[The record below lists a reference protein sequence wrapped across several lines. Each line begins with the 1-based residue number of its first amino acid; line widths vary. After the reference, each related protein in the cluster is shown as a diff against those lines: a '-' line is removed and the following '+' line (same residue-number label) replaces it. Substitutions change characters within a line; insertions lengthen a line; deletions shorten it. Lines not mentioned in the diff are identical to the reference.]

1 MANNNLFTLG
11 LNTSTTKTQMD
22 KQLRQIARELS
33 DGKTVKVTAGLN
45 VAPSQKLIQSQLNT
59 ISKNL
64 KVGVTVDTTSI
75 KQQTDAINRQ
85 LSSGINTTGVKV
97 PFQFDLSDAN
107 AVKQE
112 INKIVAEI
120 TNNQGKLV
128 KYKIT
133 VDENGQA
140 SKALL
145 TYRNEL
151 NEVTNATLK
160 LQSVGK
166 WYDANG
172 AEHKIV
178 KWAEGHK
185 TLSQNIEA
193 TVKANQRQ
201 IESDNQVIRKKE
213 ELIAQMKLLN
223 TQANKAGLSLNS
235 DNQKAF
241 NDLSVN
247 ASTLED
253 IKQLESYLRLART
266 EYQTFNAEISKGTH
280 ASSLEAMK
288 KNLQS
293 MPNDIALLEARFN
306 SIKMPENVKVQIEQ
320 LRADLESINSIS
332 DPSAKIAKYNE
343 MVLSLQNL
351 QKQYQITAQEQKNL
365 NADTQAMQEASILTN
380 RIVTW
385 MGENRTAAAQY
396 DSELKKIIAS
406 LQNVSNKTDLSK
418 LEQQFRRIQ
427 TQTQATDATSRGFFG
442 NLKQQLKD
450 SLATMIKYQL
460 AYKIIN
466 ETVQA
471 IKNMINAVCELDADL
486 TEFNK
491 VADLSAS
498 QLEKFADKAYEAA
511 DKIGRTGQDM
521 IEAATEFKRAGKDLE
536 TSLEM
541 GNAALVMTN
550 VADGIDQTSDA
561 AGTLISV
568 LNGFNM
574 ADSDVMSVVDK
585 MNSVSNQSPVGFD
598 NLADGLE
605 RVSGTMSQ
613 AGNSLDE
620 TIGMLT
626 GGFTQLRNMEKVSSG
641 LITISQ
647 RLRAVDEEGAEID
660 GLSAELQSAFGTIG
674 VTIQDANGELRS
686 TYDILSDYAK
696 VFPTLTSEQR
706 QYFGELAAGKRQV
719 NVFNAIVDEMATVD
733 SAISQSI
740 DSIGAAEKENEIYR
754 QSIQG
759 LKNEFDN
766 QFQMLATEVIDSQWI
781 KDLISAGTDFLGVLT
796 NIVKQEDIMSGT
808 IGVITDVIKNLAS
821 VLNSLSENDA
831 IGTLI
836 KGFLTFK
843 TVSKGMDIFNFFKGQ
858 STNQKAM
865 QAFFQSAVNG
875 TMQVK
880 DGFIQIG
887 EAEKQLFN
895 SKTSSG
901 FGKRVELVSWMN
913 IIINVKNVEN
923 ETKKQSGDSYLC
935 MTHPSKVA

>member
-11 LNTSTTKTQMD
+11 LNVSATKSQMD
-22 KQLRQIARELS
+22 KQLKQIARELS
-33 DGKTVKVTAGLN
+33 DGKTVQVTGGLN
-45 VAPSQKLIQSQLNT
+45 IAQSQKLLQSQLNT

-64 KVGVTVDTTSI
+64 KVGVQIDTTSI

-128 KYKIT
+128 KYKIA

-140 SKALL
+140 TRALL

-166 WYDANG
+166 IYDANG
-172 AEHKIV
+172 MEHHIV
-178 KWAEGHK
+178 KWTQGHK

-280 ASSLEAMK
+280 ASSLEAMR

-320 LRADLESINSIS
+320 LKADLQSINSIS
-332 DPSAKIAKYNE
+332 EPSAKIAKYNE
-343 MVLSLQNL
+343 MVTSLQNL
-351 QKQYQITAQEQKNL
+351 QRQYQITAQEQKNL
-365 NADTQAMQEASILTN
+365 NASTQTMQGASILTN

-396 DSELKKIIAS
+396 DAELKKIIIS
-406 LQNVSNKTDLSK
+406 LQNVSNKADLTK
-418 LEQQFRRIQ
+418 LEQQFRKIQ

-491 VADLSAS
+491 VADLSAE
-498 QLEKFADKAYEAA
+498 QLEKFADKAYDAA

-536 TSLEM
+536 TSLEL

-550 VADGIDQTSDA
+550 VADGINQTSDA
-561 AGTLISV
+561 ASTLISV

-574 ADSDVMSVVDK
+574 ADSEGMRVVDK
-585 MNSVSNQSPVGFD
+585 LNSVSNQSPVGFD

-605 RVSGTMSQ
+605 RVSGTMNQ

-647 RLRAVDEEGAEID
+647 RLRAVDEDGAEID
-660 GLSAELQSAFGTIG
+660 GLSAELQDAFGSIG

-696 VFPTLTSEQR
+696 VFPTLTSEQK

-733 SAISQSI
+733 NAISQSI
-740 DSIGAAEKENEIYR
+740 DSIGAAERENEVYR

-796 NIVKQEDIMSGT
+796 NIVAQEDIMSGT
-808 IGVITDVIKNLAS
+808 IGVITDLIKNLAS
-821 VLNSLSENDA
+821 VLNKLSENDA
-831 IGTLI
+831 IGMLI

-858 STNQKAM
+858 STSQKAM

-901 FGKRVELVSWMN
+901 FGKRVLLVS
-913 IIINVKNVEN
+913 
-923 ETKKQSGDSYLC
+923 
-935 MTHPSKVA
+935 

>member
-11 LNTSTTKTQMD
+11 LNVSATKSQMD
-22 KQLRQIARELS
+22 KQLKQIARELS
-33 DGKTVKVTAGLN
+33 DGKTVQVTGGLN
-45 VAPSQKLIQSQLNT
+45 IAQSQKLLQSQLNT

-64 KVGVTVDTTSI
+64 KVGVQIDTTSI
-75 KQQTDAINRQ
+75 KQQTDVINRQ

-128 KYKIT
+128 KYKIA

-140 SKALL
+140 TRALL

-166 WYDANG
+166 IYDANG
-172 AEHKIV
+172 MEHHIV
-178 KWAEGHK
+178 KWTQGHK

-280 ASSLEAMK
+280 ASSLEAMR

-306 SIKMPENVKVQIEQ
+306 SIQMPENVSIQIEQ
-320 LRADLESINSIS
+320 LKADLQSINSIS
-332 DPSAKIAKYNE
+332 EPSAKIAKYNE
-343 MVLSLQNL
+343 MVTSLQNL

-365 NADTQAMQEASILTN
+365 NASTQTMQGASILTN

-396 DSELKKIIAS
+396 DAELKKIIVS
-406 LQNVSNKTDLSK
+406 LQNVSNKTDLTK
-418 LEQQFRRIQ
+418 LEQQFRKIQ

-491 VADLSAS
+491 VADLSAE

-521 IEAATEFKRAGKDLE
+521 IEAATEFKKAGKDLE

-541 GNAALVMTN
+541 GEAALVMTN

-561 AGTLISV
+561 ASTLIAV

-574 ADSDVMSVVDK
+574 DDSDVMSVVDK
-585 MNSVSNQSPVGFD
+585 LNSVSNQSPVGFD

-647 RLRAVDEEGAEID
+647 RLRAVDEDGAEID
-660 GLSAELQSAFGTIG
+660 GLSAELQDAFGSIG

-696 VFPTLTSEQR
+696 VFPTLTSEQK

-733 SAISQSI
+733 NAISQSI
-740 DSIGAAEKENEIYR
+740 DSIGAAERENEVYR

-796 NIVKQEDIMSGT
+796 NIVAQEDIMSGT
-808 IGVITDVIKNLAS
+808 IGVITDLIKNLAS
-821 VLNSLSENDA
+821 VLNKLSENDD
-831 IGTLI
+831 IGMLI

-858 STNQKAM
+858 STSQKAM

-895 SKTSSG
+895 KKYTG
-901 FGKRVELVSWMN
+901 FGEQDLLVS
-913 IIINVKNVEN
+913 
-923 ETKKQSGDSYLC
+923 
-935 MTHPSKVA
+935 

>member
-11 LNTSTTKTQMD
+11 LNVSATKSQMD
-22 KQLRQIARELS
+22 KQLKQIARELS
-33 DGKTVKVTAGLN
+33 DGKTVQVTGGLN
-45 VAPSQKLIQSQLNT
+45 IAQSQKLLQSQLNT

-64 KVGVTVDTTSI
+64 KVGVQIDTTSI

-128 KYKIT
+128 KYKIA

-140 SKALL
+140 TRALL
-145 TYRNEL
+145 TYRNGL

-160 LQSVGK
+160 LKSVGK
-166 WYDANG
+166 IYDANG
-172 AEHKIV
+172 MEHHIV
-178 KWAEGHK
+178 KWAQGHK

-213 ELIAQMKLLN
+213 ELIAQMKVLN

-241 NDLSVN
+241 NDLSIN
-247 ASTLED
+247 AFTLED
-253 IKQLESYLRLART
+253 IKQLESYFRLART

-280 ASSLEAMK
+280 ASSLEAMR

-306 SIKMPENVKVQIEQ
+306 SIQMPENVSVQIEQ
-320 LRADLESINSIS
+320 LKADLQSINSIS
-332 DPSAKIAKYNE
+332 EPSAKIAKYNE
-343 MVLSLQNL
+343 MVTSLQNL
-351 QKQYQITAQEQKNL
+351 QRQYQITAQEQKNL
-365 NADTQAMQEASILTN
+365 NASTQTMQGASILTN

-396 DSELKKIIAS
+396 DSELKKIIVS
-406 LQNVSNKTDLSK
+406 LQNVSNKTDLTK
-418 LEQQFRRIQ
+418 LEQQFRKIQ

-442 NLKQQLKD
+442 NLKMQLKD
-450 SLATMIKYQL
+450 SLVTMLRYQL
-460 AYKIIN
+460 AYKII
-466 ETVQA
+466 EKTTQA
-471 IKNMINAVCELDADL
+471 IKAMITEVCELDANL

-491 VADLSAS
+491 VADLSTKK
-498 QLEKFADKAYEAA
+498 LGKFADKAYEAA
-511 DKIGRTGQDM
+511 SEIGRTGQDM

-568 LNGFNM
+568 LNGFDM
-574 ADSDVMSVVDK
+574 EDSDVMSVVDK
-585 MNSVSNQSPVGFD
+585 LNSVSNQSPVGFD

-626 GGFTQLRNMEKVSSG
+626 GGFSQLRNMEKVSSG

-647 RLRAVDEEGAEID
+647 RLRAVDEDGAEID
-660 GLSAELQSAFGTIG
+660 GLSAELQDSFGSIG

-686 TYDILSDYAK
+686 TYEILSDYAK

-719 NVFNAIVDEMATVD
+719 NVFNAIVGEMAIVD
-733 SAISQSI
+733 KAIDQSI
-740 DSIGAAEKENEIYR
+740 DSIGAAERENEIYR

-766 QFQMLATEVIDSQWI
+766 QFQMLATEVISSDWI

-808 IGVITDVIKNLAS
+808 IGVITDFIKGLAS
-821 VLNSLSENDA
+821 VLNDLSENDFM
-831 IGTLI
+831 GSLI
-836 KGFLTFK
+836 KGFLTFG
-843 TVSKGMDIFNFFKGQ
+843 TVTKGLDIFNFFKGK
-858 STNQKAM
+858 SDSKKAM
-865 QAFFQSAVNG
+865 DAFFQSAMNG
-875 TMQVK
+875 TLQLK
-880 DGFIQIG
+880 DGFLQVG

-895 SKTSSG
+895 SKKNQG
-901 FGKRVELVSWMN
+901 FGKQIMLFAS
-913 IIINVKNVEN
+913 
-923 ETKKQSGDSYLC
+923 
-935 MTHPSKVA
+935 

>member
-11 LNTSTTKTQMD
+11 LNISATKSRMD
-22 KQLRQIARELS
+22 KQLKQIAKELS
-33 DGKTVKVTAGLN
+33 DGKTVKVTGGLN
-45 VAPSQKLIQSQLNT
+45 IAQSQKLIQSQLNT

-64 KVGVTVDTTSI
+64 KVGVQIDATSI
-75 KQQTDAINRQ
+75 KQQTDAINKQ
-85 LSSGINTTGVKV
+85 LSSGSNTTGVKV

-120 TNNQGKLV
+120 TSNQGQLV
-128 KYKIT
+128 KYKIS
-133 VDENGQA
+133 VGENGQA
-140 SKALL
+140 TRALL

-160 LQSVGK
+160 LKNVGK
-166 WYDANG
+166 IYDANG
-172 AEHKIV
+172 MEHHIV

-223 TQANKAGLSLNS
+223 TQANKAGLSLDS

-280 ASSLEAMK
+280 ASSLEAMR

-306 SIKMPENVKVQIEQ
+306 SIKMPEGVSVQIEK
-320 LRADLESINSIS
+320 LKADLQSINSIS
-332 DPSAKIAKYNE
+332 EPSAKIAKYNE
-343 MVLSLQNL
+343 MVASLQNL
-351 QKQYQITAQEQKNL
+351 QRQYQITAQEQKNL
-365 NADTQAMQEASILTN
+365 NASTQTMQGASILTN

-396 DSELKKIIAS
+396 DSELKKIIVD
-406 LQNVSNKTDLSK
+406 LQNVSNKTDLTK
-418 LEQQFRRIQ
+418 LEQQFRKIQ

-442 NLKQQLKD
+442 NLKMQLKD
-450 SLATMIKYQL
+450 SLVTMLRYQL
-460 AYKIIN
+460 AYKII
-466 ETVQA
+466 EKTTQA
-471 IKNMINAVCELDADL
+471 IKTMITEVCELDANL

-491 VADLSAS
+491 VADLSTK
-498 QLEKFADKAYEAA
+498 QLGKFADKAYEAA
-511 DKIGRTGQDM
+511 SEIGRTGQDM
-521 IEAATEFKRAGKDLE
+521 IEAATEFKRVGKDLE

-574 ADSDVMSVVDK
+574 SDSDAMSVVDK
-585 MNSVSNQSPVGFD
+585 LNSVSNQSPVGFD

-647 RLRAVDEEGAEID
+647 RLRAVDEDGAEID
-660 GLSAELQSAFGTIG
+660 GLSAELQESFGSIG
-674 VTIQDANGELRS
+674 VTIQDANGEMRS
-686 TYDILSDYAK
+686 TYEILSDYAK
-696 VFPTLTSEQR
+696 VFPTLTSEQK

-733 SAISQSI
+733 NAISQSI
-740 DSIGAAEKENEIYR
+740 DSIGAAERENEIYR

-796 NIVKQEDIMSGT
+796 NIVAQEDIMSGT
-808 IGVITDVIKNLAS
+808 IGVITDLIKNLAS
-821 VLNSLSENDA
+821 MLNKLTENDA
-831 IGTLI
+831 IGSLI
-836 KGFLTFK
+836 KGFMTFK
-843 TVSKGMDIFNFFKGQ
+843 TVTTGMDIFNFFKGK
-858 STNQKAM
+858 SDSKKAM
-865 QAFFQSAVNG
+865 DAFFQSAMNG
-875 TMQVK
+875 TLQLK
-880 DGFIQIG
+880 DGFLQVG

-895 SKTSSG
+895 SKKNQG
-901 FGKRVELVSWMN
+901 FGKQIMLFAS
-913 IIINVKNVEN
+913 
-923 ETKKQSGDSYLC
+923 
-935 MTHPSKVA
+935 

>member
-11 LNTSTTKTQMD
+11 LNVSDTKSQMD
-22 KQLRQIARELS
+22 KQLKQIAKELS
-33 DGKTVKVTAGLN
+33 DGKPVQVTGGLN
-45 VAPSQKLIQSQLNT
+45 LAQSQKLIQSQLNT

-64 KVGVTVDTTSI
+64 KVGVQIDTTSI
-75 KQQTDAINRQ
+75 KQQTDAVNKQ

-128 KYKIT
+128 RYKIN

-140 SKALL
+140 TKALL
-145 TYRNEL
+145 TYKNEL

-166 WYDANG
+166 WYDANNI
-172 AEHKIV
+172 EHNIV
-178 KWAEGHK
+178 KWSEGQK

-193 TVKANQRQ
+193 TAKANQRQ

-223 TQANKAGLSLNS
+223 TQAEKAGISLNS
-235 DNQKAF
+235 KNQNAF

-247 ASTLED
+247 ASTLDD

-288 KNLQS
+288 NALQS

-306 SIKMPENVKVQIEQ
+306 SIKMPDNVKVQIEQ

-332 DPSAKIAKYNE
+332 EPTAKIAKYNE
-343 MVLSLQNL
+343 MVATLQNL
-351 QKQYQITAQEQKNL
+351 QKQYQITSQEQKNL
-365 NADTQAMQEASILTN
+365 NADTQAMQGASILTN

-396 DSELKKIIAS
+396 DSELKKIIVS

-427 TQTQATDATSRGFFG
+427 TQTQATNATSQGFFG
-442 NLKQQLKD
+442 NLKTQLKE

-466 ETVQA
+466 ETTQA

-491 VADLSAS
+491 VADLSVK
-498 QLEKFADKAYEAA
+498 QLEDFTDKAYEAA
-511 DKIGRTGQDM
+511 DNVGRTGQDM

-541 GNAALVMTN
+541 GEAALVMTN
-550 VADGIDQTSDA
+550 VADGISQTSDA

-574 ADSDVMSVVDK
+574 QDSDVMSVVDK
-585 MNSVSNQSPVGFD
+585 LNSVSNQSPVGFD

-605 RVSGTMSQ
+605 RVSGTMNQ

-647 RLRAVDEEGAEID
+647 RLRAVDEDGEEID
-660 GLSAELQSAFGTIG
+660 GLSAELNDAFGSIG

-686 TYDILSDYAK
+686 TYEILSDYAK
-696 VFPTLTSEQR
+696 VFPTLTSEQK

-733 SAISQSI
+733 NAISQSI
-740 DSIGAAEKENEIYR
+740 DSVGAAERENEIYR

-766 QFQMLATEVIDSQWI
+766 QFQMLSNEVISSDWI
-781 KDLISAGTDFLGVLT
+781 KDLISAGTDFLEVLT
-796 NIVKQEDIMSGT
+796 NIVKQDHLVSRT
-808 IGVITDVIKNLAS
+808 IGVITEGIKGLAS
-821 VLNSLSENDA
+821 ILKDITGNDA
-831 IGTLI
+831 IGSLI
-836 KGFLTFK
+836 KGFLTVK
-843 TVSKGMDIFNFFKGQ
+843 TVTKGMDIFNFFKGQ
-858 STNQKAM
+858 SDSKKAM
-865 QAFFQSAVNG
+865 DAFFQSAMNG
-875 TMQVK
+875 TLQLK
-880 DGFIQIG
+880 DGFLQVG

-895 SKTSSG
+895 SKSSSG
-901 FGKRVELVSWMN
+901 FGEQVLLVS
-913 IIINVKNVEN
+913 
-923 ETKKQSGDSYLC
+923 
-935 MTHPSKVA
+935 